1 MAQPWK
7 PAYLVHGDDHG
18 RIAERRAAL
27 RARAEAESGTVAV
40 EVLGG
45 DAADADRV
53 AAELSAMTLGFGRRF
68 VIVEGVERWRAA
80 DVHEYL
86 TPALEVLAPDTTVA
100 FFAREEGRD
109 KAPEALAKSVVASGG
124 EVIEQMKVKAKD
136 LPRWLSAEAG
146 RIGISLDGAAAQI
159 LIAHVGDRQQRLTRE
174 LEKLAI
180 EYGNGARIGVEEAE
194 EAALSSEREVW
205 GLLDAIGSRNRRAAF
220 RAYMDLRDQGQ
231 PIARLLPLM
240 VRRVRDLH
248 EIAERLERR
257 QSPQQIKEA
266 VGGNPWAVDKRIA
279 EARGA
284 DPRALAQ
291 SLITLAEL
299 ELKTRGLGD
308 QSSDETAA
316 IRAIGR
322 ITAVV

>member
-1 MAQPWK
+1 MSHAWK

-27 RARAEAESGTVAV
+27 RARAESESGTAAV
-40 EVLGG
+40 ELLEG
-45 DAADADRV
+45 DAAAPDQV
-53 AAELSAMTLGFGRRF
+53 AAELFAMTLGFGRRF

-80 DVHEYL
+80 DVHDHI
-86 TPALEVLAPDTTVA
+86 TPALEALAPDTTVA

-109 KAPEALAKSVVASGG
+109 KAPEALIKAIKSCGG
-124 EVIEQMKVKAKD
+124 EISEQMKVKSRD
-136 LPRWLSAEAG
+136 LPRWLAGEAERLG
-146 RIGISLDGAAAQI
+146 LSLDGAAAQI
-159 LIAHVGDRQQRLTRE
+159 LISHVGDRQQRLTRE

-180 EYGNGARIGVEEAE
+180 EYGQGARIGVEEAE
-194 EAALSSEREVW
+194 EAALSSQREVW
-205 GLLDAIGSRNRRAAF
+205 GLMDAISARDRRAAF
-220 RAYMDLRDQGQ
+220 RAYMDLRDQGEA
-231 PIARLLPLM
+231 IARLLPLM

-248 EIAERLERR
+248 EIAERLERG
-257 QSPQQIKEA
+257 QSPQQIKDA
-266 VGGNPWAVDKRIA
+266 VGGNPWALDKRIA

-284 DPRALAQ
+284 DPKALAQ

-299 ELKTRGLGD
+299 ELKTRGMGD

-322 ITAVV
+322 ITAPA

>member
-1 MAQPWK
+1 MPHVWK

-27 RARAEAESGTVAV
+27 RARAESESGTAAV
-40 EVLGG
+40 ELLEG
-45 DAADADRV
+45 DAAAAGQV

-68 VIVEGVERWRAA
+68 VIVEGTERWRAA
-80 DVHEYL
+80 DVHEHI
-86 TPALEVLAPDTTVA
+86 TPALETLAPDTTVA

-109 KAPEALAKSVVASGG
+109 KAADALVKAVKACGG
-124 EVIEQMKVKAKD
+124 EISEQMKVKPKD
-136 LPRWLSAEAG
+136 LPHWLSGEAERLG
-146 RIGISLDGAAAQI
+146 LTLDGAAARI
-159 LIAHVGDRQQRLTRE
+159 LISHIGDRQQRLTRE

-180 EYGNGARIGVEEAE
+180 EYGRGARIGVEEAE

-205 GLLDAIGSRNRRAAF
+205 GLMDAIAARDRRAAF
-220 RAYMDLRDQGQ
+220 RTYMDLRDQGEA
-231 PIARLLPLM
+231 IARLLPLM
-240 VRRVRDLH
+240 VRRIRDLH
-248 EIAERLERR
+248 EIAERLERG

-279 EARGA
+279 EARGS
-284 DPRALAQ
+284 DSRILAQ

-299 ELKTRGLGD
+299 ELKTRGMGD
-308 QSSDETAA
+308 QSSGETAA

-322 ITAVV
+322 ITAPV